1 MQILIALAIVLIPL
15 VSLAALLV
23 WIGRV
28 LDLDSGSMRLPQRP
42 RPTPR

>member
-1 MQILIALAIVLIPL
+1 MEILVALAIILIPL
-15 VSLAALLV
+15 LGLAALLT

-42 RPTPR
+42 RPAPH